1 MATYNALK
9 YTQRLEDAGFT
20 REQAQET
27 VKTVIETV
35 DDNFATKFDLKE
47 MEYALRGDI
56 QSVRTELYVVR
67 AELKQDI
74 QALRTELKQDI
85 QDLRTELYAVRAELK
100 QDIQDLRHDMKQME
114 SRLTIKMGAM
124 MMAGIAILQFL
135 K

>member
-47 MEYALRGDI
+47 TEYALKGDI
-56 QSVRTELYVVR
+56 QAV
-67 AELKQDI
+67 
-74 QALRTELKQDI
+74 RTELKQEM
-85 QDLRTELYAVRAELK
+85 QV
-100 QDIQDLRHDMKQME
+100 LRHDMKQIE
-114 SRLTIKMGAM
+114 NRLTIKMGAM